1 MQGSQRLHAIERE
14 GHLDVHRLLDPQR
27 AIVIEGCD
35 ALAGATKSGPA
46 FGDPTDEF
54 DDGLLRRSVIP

>member
-35 ALAGATKSGPA
+35 ASAGATKSGR
-46 FGDPTDEF
+46 
-54 DDGLLRRSVIP
+54 LW